1 MKNWEYY
8 KDELE
13 KVNYRFAILHNG
25 TFVACEDVATCI
37 DCEFCVAGIGC
48 GNEAIKFLCQEHD
61 EPIKQPCLTNQER

>member
-1 MKNWEYY
+1 MVGDTMKNWEYY

-37 DCEFCVAGIGC
+37 DCEFCVAGINC
-48 GNEAIKFLCQEHD
+48 GNEAIKFFKK
-61 EPIKQPCLTNQER
+61 IKLDLLSIY